1 VIYAALG
8 SAEVWRFDGE
18 QFVIDRLGV
27 DGRYQATTQSRFLP
41 LMADEILRWVV
52 EEDTGD
58 ESTWRL
64 RIRAWARAELVP
76 RLPRCGRASASGW
89 HRPDVPRKFV
99 GRGLDARSRN
109 A

>member
-18 QFVIDRLGV
+18 QFVVDRPGV
-27 DGRYQATTQSRFLP
+27 DGRYQATTQSQFLP

-58 ESTWRL
+58 ELAWRP
-64 RIRAWARAELVP
+64 RIRAWARAVLVR
-76 RLPRCGRASASGW
+76 RLPRCGRASAWGRR
-89 HRPDVPRKFV
+89 RPGGPEKVRWAWP
-99 GRGLDARSRN
+99 
-109 A
+109 